1 MPEYTAPEPQF
12 MENNKYGYRVNIGN
26 PYIYGLYVRYR
37 KKHGIPL
44 QFPMSDAERLDFE
57 RLVIPHLEKRFRCQ
71 APPPNIPPRIAINIP
86 LELLKKIY
94 SYNRIT
100 ALDIKPNSEAVDGEA
115 DSTDTEEDIKK

>member
-1 MPEYTAPEPQF
+1 MPEYTAPEPPF
-12 MENNKYGYRVNIGN
+12 MENKYGYRVNIGN

-71 APPPNIPPRIAINIP
+71 APPPNIPPRIASNIP
-86 LELLKKIY
+86 MDLLKAIY
-94 SYNRIT
+94 GSDRIT
-100 ALDIKPNSEAVDGEA
+100 ALDIKPPAEAESSG
-115 DSTDTEEDIKK
+115 TEEDIKK

>member
-1 MPEYTAPEPQF
+1 MPEYTAPEPPF

-57 RLVIPHLEKRFRCQ
+57 CLVIPHLEKRFRCQ
-71 APPPNIPPRIAINIP
+71 APPPNIPTRIASNIP

-94 SYNRIT
+94 SYNRTT
-100 ALDIKPNSEAVDGEA
+100 ALDIKPPVEGE
-115 DSTDTEEDIKK
+115 SGTEESTKK

>member
-71 APPPNIPPRIAINIP
+71 APLPNIPTRIASNIP
-86 LELLKKIY
+86 LELLMKIY
-94 SYNRIT
+94 RHKRIT
-100 ALDIKPNSEAVDGEA
+100 ALDIKPPAEAE
-115 DSTDTEEDIKK
+115 STDTEEDIKK

>member
-1 MPEYTAPEPQF
+1 MPEYTAPEPPF

-37 KKHGIPL
+37 KKHGIPM

-71 APPPNIPPRIAINIP
+71 APPPNIPTRIASNIS
-86 LELLKKIY
+86 LELLMKIY
-94 SYNRIT
+94 RYNKIT
-100 ALDIKPNSEAVDGEA
+100 AMDIKPPAEGE
-115 DSTDTEEDIKK
+115 SGTEESTKK

>member
-1 MPEYTAPEPQF
+1 MPEYTAPEPPF
-12 MENNKYGYRVNIGN
+12 MANNKYGYRVNIGN

-71 APPPNIPPRIAINIP
+71 APPPNIPTRIASNIP
-86 LELLKKIY
+86 LELLMKIY
-94 SYNRIT
+94 RYKRIT
-100 ALDIKPNSEAVDGEA
+100 ALDIKPPAEGESGTEK
-115 DSTDTEEDIKK
+115 STKK